1 MLSSNLSK
9 SFVRSFSMSS
19 PVFKSI
25 KTVAIVGSGLMGS
38 GIAQVSAQ
46 AKLNVVLIDQN
57 EQILGK
63 AQKAIDK
70 SLRRVAKKKFAQD
83 ESKFVDGTLQY
94 IKTTSNLSEAV
105 KQADLIIEA
114 IVENIEA
121 KQKLFE
127 QVEKDAPQDAIIA
140 TNTSSLRL
148 VDISAKMKRKE
159 QFGGLHFFNP
169 VPVMKLL
176 EVVRGEKTTD
186 DTFDSMVKYGETVGK
201 TTVAC
206 KDTPGFIVNRLLV
219 PQMYVKYT
227 FILNGTFRYEALHM
241 AERGDATVKDIDTAM
256 KLGASHPMGPFE
268 LADYVGLDTVKFIQD
283 EIISKVSINSFR
295 FHILHTMDSFADFKK
310 AITGVSLD
318 KRREIL
324 ASLVNLMK
332 EDKKL
337 DHFRPQALKLRNAD
351 CIRSLPPP
359 VNQVFYTW
367 KELQYTDGLPS
378 TFSPGPKTTGP
389 SFAPNGTVSSSP
401 KTFNEPPMSA
411 TTHFTFDFPDIPTP
425 ISHFKTTCIK
435 TSNAEEVFSHPLSK
449 TSKMGFSPNN
459 STFVTWEPY
468 VVYGM
473 RKNPDGSD
481 KIPDPNLRYFNVST
495 GQKIKDFISGWQP
508 HFTSDDK
515 TFVIIENSELHFY
528 HTKEPE
534 RFYNKGII
542 KGISAMA
549 ISPGQDPIIACC
561 VTPKKG
567 EPASVQL
574 RNFHDDL
581 QVICRRTAFQCDSCN
596 LTWNSKGNAC
606 LAQTS
611 VEVDNTGNSYYGISN
626 LYLLTKTNNDFQVHL
641 DKQGPV
647 HSLQWSPNGNQF
659 VVCYGFMPSKTVLFN
674 LKASP
679 VWNLGEAFRNEVYFN
694 AFGNI
699 LLTCGF
705 GNIAAGKIE
714 VWDAEKQ
721 TEVVALEVPNTTY
734 FEWAP
739 DGQHFMTATTAPRLR
754 IDNNYRV
761 WKYTGQMV
769 CEKLLFR
776 EGKHVELL
784 QIMFKPMPNVYSKF
798 AVQQLTADD
807 RKKLMTMKAP
817 SAEHPVNN
825 MQKVGIVS
833 QNSNNPTAS
842 SSPNGLAATVP
853 KKQVSETEKKRSQLA
868 KKVNETKKL
877 QKRLQDGET
886 LEKNQMDKLD
896 RLDSM
901 LAELEKL
908 ELAVKEE
915 QSA

>member
-1 MLSSNLSK
+1 
-9 SFVRSFSMSS
+9 
-19 PVFKSI
+19 
-25 KTVAIVGSGLMGS
+25 
-38 GIAQVSAQ
+38 
-46 AKLNVVLIDQN
+46 
-57 EQILGK
+57 
-63 AQKAIDK
+63 
-70 SLRRVAKKKFAQD
+70 
-83 ESKFVDGTLQY
+83 
-94 IKTTSNLSEAV
+94 
-105 KQADLIIEA
+105 
-114 IVENIEA
+114 
-121 KQKLFE
+121 
-127 QVEKDAPQDAIIA
+127 
-140 TNTSSLRL
+140 
-148 VDISAKMKRKE
+148 
-159 QFGGLHFFNP
+159 
-169 VPVMKLL
+169 
-176 EVVRGEKTTD
+176 
-186 DTFDSMVKYGETVGK
+186 
-201 TTVAC
+201 
-206 KDTPGFIVNRLLV
+206 
-219 PQMYVKYT
+219 
-227 FILNGTFRYEALHM
+227 
-241 AERGDATVKDIDTAM
+241 
-256 KLGASHPMGPFE
+256 
-268 LADYVGLDTVKFIQD
+268 
-283 EIISKVSINSFR
+283 
-295 FHILHTMDSFADFKK
+295 MDSFDDFKK
-310 AITGVSLD
+310 AITGVSSD

-324 ASLVNLMK
+324 TSLVNLMK
-332 EDKKL
+332 EDKKS
-337 DHFRPQALKLRNAD
+337 DHFRPQPLKLRNAD
-351 CIRSLPPP
+351 CIGSLPPP
-359 VNQVFYTW
+359 ANQVFYTW
-367 KELQYTDGLPS
+367 KELQYTDGSPS
-378 TFSPGPKTTGP
+378 TFSPGPKTAGP
-389 SFAPNGTVSSSP
+389 SFISNGTVPSSP

-411 TTHFTFDFPDIPTP
+411 ATQFSFDFADFPTTV
-425 ISHFKTTCIK
+425 SHFNTVISFNIISFHYVLCLLYNVEKLWLWTQTSRWVKTLLLHIDQQKVFFSKKGTKESKTILEKELDPCQQICRSIQFSNDGQYFAYCDSATTTCIK
-435 TSNAEEVFSHPLSK
+435 TSNAEEVFSQPLSK

-459 STFVTWEPY
+459 SIFVTWEPY

-495 GQKIKDFISGWQP
+495 GQKIKDFVVKNQSGWQP

-515 TFVIIENSELHFY
+515 TFVIVENSELHFY

-534 RFYNKGII
+534 RYYNNGVI
-542 KGISAMA
+542 KGISTMA

-776 EGKHVELL
+776 EEKHVELL

-833 QNSNNPTAS
+833 QNSRYVPPALRKGHNPPGS
-842 SSPNGLAATVP
+842 SSPNGLAAAAP

-901 LAELEKL
+901 LTELEKL